1 LREFKECSSEYE
13 VPEKENSAEISDD
26 DEFREAKNIRLVDDD
41 GTEALL
47 I

>member
-1 LREFKECSSEYE
+1 LREFKECTSEYE
-13 VPEKENSAEISDD
+13 VPDKSSDEISDEG
-26 DEFREAKNIRLVDDD
+26 EFREAKELRLVDDD